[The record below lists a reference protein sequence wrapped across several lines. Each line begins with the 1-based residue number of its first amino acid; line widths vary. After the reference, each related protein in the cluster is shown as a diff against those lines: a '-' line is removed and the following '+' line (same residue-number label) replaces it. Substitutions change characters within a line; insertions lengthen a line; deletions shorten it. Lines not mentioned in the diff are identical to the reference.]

1 MKVLS
6 IKEPWASMILNGKK
20 TIETRTWKTK
30 YRGRILLHASRKP
43 KSEISGKIFA
53 VAKIVDCKKM
63 TKEDEKKA
71 CCKIYKDA
79 CSWFLEDIRPTELI
93 EINGSL
99 GLWNYDGEVKLK
111 EEVFYC
117 QNCLKE
123 VKFGV
128 KNCSNCGMIQLWAL
142 FG

>member
-6 IKEPWASMILNGKK
+6 IKEPWASMILSGKK

-30 YRGRILLHASRKP
+30 YRGKILLHASSNP

-53 VAKIVDCKKM
+53 VANIVDCKKM

-79 CSWFLEDIRPTELI
+79 CSWFLEDIKPIELK
-93 EINGSL
+93 EVKGML
-99 GLWNYDGEVKLK
+99 GLWNYDGEIREKGEK
-111 EEVFYC
+111 IIY
-117 QNCLKE
+117 
-123 VKFGV
+123 
-128 KNCSNCGMIQLWAL
+128 
-142 FG
+142 